1 MKEPYINAQIKP
13 NFRWN
18 DLDTVLLDMDGTLL
32 DKYFDDYFWEQ
43 YVPQQYAERKKLT
56 LDSARD
62 ELLERYRSVEST
74 LQWTD
79 LDYWTEQLELDI
91 PGLKMKIDHMI
102 TVHPFV
108 VEFLE
113 FIRAQGKRIILVTAA
128 HRKTLKIKIDK
139 TGIDPFFERI
149 ICAEEVG
156 TAKEEPRF
164 WSVLE
169 EMLGFNRT
177 RTMLA
182 DDTAKVLQSAR
193 HHGIKELVHIA
204 KPSSQKPLEYSSH
217 FPSIARFN
225 ELIF

>member
-13 NFRWN
+13 DFRWN

-32 DKYFDDYFWEQ
+32 DKYFDDYFWEH
-43 YVPQQYAERKKLT
+43 YVPRQYAERNKLS
-56 LDSARD
+56 LDSARN

-79 LDYWTEQLELDI
+79 LDYWTEQLEMDI

-102 TVHPFV
+102 AVHPFV

-113 FIRAQGKRIILVTAA
+113 FIRAHGKRIILVTAA
-128 HRKTLKIKIDK
+128 HSKTLKIKIDK
-139 TGIDPFFERI
+139 TGIEPFFERI
-149 ICAEEVG
+149 ICAEEIG
-156 TAKEEPRF
+156 TAKEDTRF
-164 WSVLE
+164 WKLLE
-169 EMLGFNRT
+169 EMLGFNRE
-177 RTMLA
+177 RTLLA
-182 DDTAKVLQSAR
+182 DDTAKVLMSAR
-193 HHGIKELVHIA
+193 HHGIKELIHIA

-217 FPSIARFN
+217 FPSIGRFN

>member
-1 MKEPYINAQIKP
+1 MKEPYINTQIKP

-32 DKYFDDYFWEQ
+32 DKYFDDYFWEH
-43 YVPQQYAERKKLT
+43 YVPQHYAEKRRLC
-56 LDSARD
+56 LESAQN
-62 ELLERYRSVEST
+62 ELAERYRSVEST

-79 LDYWTEQLELDI
+79 LDYWTEQLDLDI
-91 PGLKMKIDHMI
+91 PGLKMKINHMI

-113 FIRAQGKRIILVTAA
+113 FIRDQRKRIILVTAA
-128 HRKTLKIKIDK
+128 HSKTLKIKIDK
-139 TGIDPFFERI
+139 TGIEPFFDRI

-156 TAKEEPRF
+156 TAKEDTRF
-164 WSVLE
+164 WKILE
-169 EMLGFNRT
+169 EMLGFNRD

-182 DDTAKVLQSAR
+182 DDTARVLQSAQ
-193 HHGIKELVHIA
+193 HYGIKELIHIA